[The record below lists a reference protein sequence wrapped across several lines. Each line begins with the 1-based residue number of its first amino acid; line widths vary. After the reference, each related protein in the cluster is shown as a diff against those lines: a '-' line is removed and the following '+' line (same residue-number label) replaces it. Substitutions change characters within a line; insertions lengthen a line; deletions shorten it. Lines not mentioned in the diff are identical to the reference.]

1 MKPPMKTPRLRL
13 RLVDGG
19 QQQRFTADGLET
31 FRKRLTKAADI
42 LGHDLLKSRFKQ
54 LRAIYSGLHVGGPQ
68 GDERYYWLGQ
78 TLQSQQSRI
87 NAAAGPGPSASL
99 KFFPEYD
106 LHLAVTE
113 AGGPKQYAYS
123 FEGVWMMCQINWLWG
138 RELSHFCDAVVEET
152 FDDIKRE
159 REQET
164 GEYQARIPKK
174 YERN

>member
-1 MKPPMKTPRLRL
+1 MKTPRLRL
-13 RLVDGG
+13 RLAKAGK
-19 QQQRFTADGLET
+19 QEHFTADGLET
-31 FRKRLTKAADI
+31 FRRHLFQAADALDRDI
-42 LGHDLLKSRFKQ
+42 EGESKQ
-54 LRAIYSGLHVGGPQ
+54 LSGVYDRFGLYVAGPK
-68 GDERYYWLGQ
+68 GDDRYFWLGQ
-78 TLQSQQSRI
+78 TLQSQQSAI
-87 NAAAGPGPSASL
+87 NAAAEDPSATLSY
-99 KFFPEYD
+99 FPEYD
-106 LHLAVTE
+106 LHLAVAE
-113 AGGPKQYAYS
+113 AGTPRKYAYS